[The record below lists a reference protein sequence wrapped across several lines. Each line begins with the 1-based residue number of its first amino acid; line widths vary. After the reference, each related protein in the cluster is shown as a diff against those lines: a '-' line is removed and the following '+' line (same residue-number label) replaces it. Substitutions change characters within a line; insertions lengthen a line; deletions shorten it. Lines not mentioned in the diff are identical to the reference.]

1 MVTRATSQSDTLRI
15 PVTASAQPPAPD
27 PAPPVRRVVIAED
40 EALIRMDLA
49 EMLVDEGYEVVGQA
63 GNGQQAVE
71 LAEQLRPDLVILDV
85 KMPGLDG
92 LSAAERIADERLAPV
107 LVLTAFS
114 QQDLVERAAAARA
127 MGYLVKP
134 FQKADVVP
142 AIELAVSRH
151 RELTALEDEVAD
163 LEERL
168 ETRTLVDRA
177 KGRLMDRY
185 GMAEA
190 DAFRF
195 LQKTAM
201 DRRLRLADVAR
212 RVLEG
217 DLEAR

>member
-1 MVTRATSQSDTLRI
+1 ML
-15 PVTASAQPPAPD
+15 
-27 PAPPVRRVVIAED
+27 AED
-40 EALIRMDLA
+40 EALIRLDLK
-49 EMLVDEGYEVVGQA
+49 EMLEEEGYEVVGEA
-63 GNGQQAVE
+63 GDGDAAVR
-71 LAEQLRPDLVILDV
+71 LAREERPDLVILDV

-134 FQKADVVP
+134 FQKSDVVP

-163 LEERL
+163 LEDRL

-185 GMAEA
+185 GMSEA

-201 DRRLRLADVAR
+201 DRRLRLAEVAR
-212 RVLEG
+212 TVLEG
-217 DLEAR
+217 DHGGP

>member
-1 MVTRATSQSDTLRI
+1 VTVS
-15 PVTASAQPPAPD
+15 
-27 PAPPVRRVVIAED
+27 RRVVLAED
-40 EALIRMDLA
+40 EALIRLDLK
-49 EMLVDEGYEVVGQA
+49 EMLEEEGYEVVGEA
-63 GNGQQAVE
+63 GDGDAAVR
-71 LAEQLRPDLVILDV
+71 LAREERPDLVILDV

-114 QQDLVERAAAARA
+114 QQDLVQRAAAARA

-134 FQKADVVP
+134 FQKTDVVP

-151 RELTALEDEVAD
+151 RELTALEDEVTD

-177 KGRLMDRY
+177 RGRLMDQY

-201 DRRLRLADVAR
+201 DRRLRLAEVAR
-212 RVLEG
+212 RVLQG
-217 DLEAR
+217 DLGAG

>member
-1 MVTRATSQSDTLRI
+1 VS
-15 PVTASAQPPAPD
+15 P
-27 PAPPVRRVVIAED
+27 RVVLAED
-40 EALIRMDLA
+40 EALIRLDLK
-49 EMLVDEGYEVVGQA
+49 EMLEEEGYEVVGEA
-63 GNGQQAVE
+63 GDGHAAVR
-71 LAEQLRPDLVILDV
+71 LAREERPDLVILDV

-114 QQDLVERAAAARA
+114 QQDLVQRAAAARA

-134 FQKADVVP
+134 FQKTDVVP

-151 RELTALEDEVAD
+151 RELTVLEDEVTD

-177 KGRLMDRY
+177 RGRLMDQY

-201 DRRLRLADVAR
+201 DRRLRLAEVAR
-212 RVLEG
+212 KVLEG
-217 DLEAR
+217 DLGAG